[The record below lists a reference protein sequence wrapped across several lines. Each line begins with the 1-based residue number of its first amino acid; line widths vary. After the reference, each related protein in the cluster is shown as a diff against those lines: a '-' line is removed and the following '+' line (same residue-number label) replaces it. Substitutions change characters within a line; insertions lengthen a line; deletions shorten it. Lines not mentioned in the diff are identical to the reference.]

1 MRFVVCVMD
10 MDTKSYY
17 CIWLCIVWFCNYLV
31 AGWMAISHWSGDG
44 GVGRAVLYIHR
55 VIVCTIQIRDGLNE
69 RKILHLLD
77 YVHKF

>member
-1 MRFVVCVMD
+1 
-10 MDTKSYY
+10 
-17 CIWLCIVWFCNYLV
+17 
-31 AGWMAISHWSGDG
+31 MAISHWSGDG